1 MPSPTSGSKP
11 DEQLTQEKLQSFFHP
26 RISSTR
32 DAPQESNSMLSRR
45 PASDP
50 LPKQASKEPPRSAP
64 KVAPSPP
71 SSDSSKPPPQQ
82 EKKGFWNWRPFR
94 SAAPTTLTVDTP
106 QRFHVLYC
114 LHVHSIENLPTTLD
128 GLRLIVHWNR
138 QEEGLQTMP
147 SRVLRGVA
155 EFDENLRQ
163 RCSVFGF
170 RNSNSLM
177 QYEPKLFTLS
187 VVALDADELELGKH
201 HIDLSRLLPEEDV
214 SPNAAGQTTRSW
226 STSFELSGMA
236 KGSSLFV
243 TFSYDLLHQETS
255 EEKDSKE
262 EVIGGSIQNKPS
274 RMDLSSG
281 VAGSLLSSGS
291 KDGRGKG
298 FMENAFQKDEKS
310 DVVMDNVKNKV
321 EDWSDS
327 KETWDSQPK
336 EELSGFARDMS
347 PDLDE
352 EVDLVAGE
360 FLNMLDF
367 GLDSDGEPDSPRAR
381 LLRQFEYEGLFGG
394 ELDFRPDS
402 TSKNE
407 RGERYPSRG
416 YDSRFGTDELAR
428 SYGSDDGLEFNSMME
443 ATESELHK
451 AAQGARS
458 KSRAQELE
466 DEETQVLMQR
476 WGMNES
482 AFRNS
487 PSKPVFGPPRPP
499 SLGKGLGSVLYLE
512 DGGSL
517 RSMSSSTLPKNSASG
532 SLVMQSSKP
541 VVVPSTMGSNAV
553 DVLRHLASLGTDT
566 LAKQAMTAMPLQD
579 ITGVANEA
587 MAKGS
592 SQTGRFPDRGT
603 KGGYDDYVS
612 LEDLAPL
619 AMSNVEALAVDG
631 LKIQVDVAEEEAP
644 SYLDAAAWGVL
655 PELKKREKDSIQF
668 SHDVAGLHFEN
679 LQDEDIA
686 TSDAK
691 ESGPLSMALTLEE
704 WSKLDAG
711 ILDDDVKLKER
722 SLAILAAHN
731 ADLQLAKGKGHSRKR
746 GNMGN
751 TLMIAMLVQLRDP
764 LQNFEPVGAPM
775 LTLIQAE
782 RVMLPPKPRMSRN
795 VSVTGNSEV
804 DDELAEK
811 IARKEEAPQFKLTG
825 VHMSGLKTPE
835 DDVRSVKGLE
845 APKKGW
851 GSQKQLQSGSRWLAA
866 QGMTKGSKPSLL
878 KGKAAAPSP
887 VQTKVKQGETLW
899 SISSRVNG
907 SGHKWRDLAKLNPH
921 IRNPDVIFANEN
933 IRTSTEEDM
942 DW

>member
-1 MPSPTSGSKP
+1 MPSPATDSKI
-11 DEQLTQEKLQSFFHP
+11 DVQLRQEKLRSSSHS
-26 RISSTR
+26 RISSTFSGR
-32 DAPQESNSMLSRR
+32 DAPTQTKSMFSRR
-45 PASDP
+45 PAPDP
-50 LPKQASKEPPRSAP
+50 LFKQASKDPPRSAP
-64 KVAPSPP
+64 
-71 SSDSSKPPPQQ
+71 SSSESSKPPPQQ

-94 SAAPTTLTVDTP
+94 AAPSTTLTVDTP
-106 QRFHVLYC
+106 QRYHVLYS
-114 LHVHSIENLPTTLD
+114 LHVHSIENLPTKLD

-147 SRVLRGVA
+147 CRVRGGVA
-155 EFDENLRQ
+155 EFDETLRQ
-163 RCSVFGF
+163 RCTVYGF
-170 RNSNSLM
+170 RNSSSLM

-201 HIDLSRLLPEEDV
+201 HIDLSRLLPDEDV
-214 SPNAAGQTTRSW
+214 SRDKGQPNHSW

-243 TFSYDLLHQETS
+243 TFNYDLLHQETS

-262 EVIGGSIQNKPS
+262 EVVPAKPS
-274 RMDLSSG
+274 RLNLNSSG
-281 VAGSLLSSGS
+281 AGSQDKNIIREGS
-291 KDGRGKG
+291 KQDDL
-298 FMENAFQKDEKS
+298 QKDEVS
-310 DVVMDNVKNKV
+310 NVVMNKSNNGV
-321 EDWSDS
+321 ENCSDS
-327 KETWDSQPK
+327 RETWDSQPK
-336 EELSGFARDMS
+336 EEESQSMRDMS

-367 GLDSDGEPDSPRAR
+367 GLDSDEEPDSPRAR
-381 LLRQFEYEGLFGG
+381 LLRQFEHEGLFGS

-402 TSKNE
+402 TSRNE
-407 RGERYPSRG
+407 RGERYPGRG
-416 YDSRFGTDELAR
+416 YDSRFGVDELHR
-428 SYGSDDGLEFNSMME
+428 SYGSDDGLKFASMME

-451 AAQGARS
+451 SAQSVRS
-458 KSRAQELE
+458 KSRAKELE

-476 WGMNES
+476 WGMNEN

-487 PSKPVFGPPRPP
+487 PIKPVFGPAPPP

-517 RSMSSSTLPKNSASG
+517 RSMSSSHFPKSSASG

-553 DVLRHLASLGTDT
+553 DILRHLASLGTET
-566 LAKQAMTAMPLQD
+566 LAKQAMTAMPLPD
-579 ITGVANEA
+579 ISGVADEV

-592 SQTGRFPDRGT
+592 SHPGRLADRGR
-603 KGGYDDYVS
+603 KGGYDDYAS

-619 AMSNVEALAVDG
+619 AMPNIEALAMDG
-631 LKIQVDVAEEEAP
+631 LKIQADVSEEAAP
-644 SYLDAAAWGVL
+644 SCLDAAAWGIL
-655 PELKKREKDSIQF
+655 PEINKWKKDSIQS
-668 SHDVAGLHFEN
+668 SHDVAGLHFDN
-679 LQDEDIA
+679 LHGED
-686 TSDAK
+686 TVSSDAK
-691 ESGPLSMALTLEE
+691 EMGPLSMALTLEE

-711 ILDDDVKLKER
+711 ILDDDVKSKDR
-722 SLAILAAHN
+722 SLAIMAAHN
-731 ADLQLAKGKGHSRKR
+731 ADLQLVKGKGRKQ

-764 LQNFEPVGAPM
+764 LQNFEPVGVPM
-775 LTLIQAE
+775 LTLVQAE

-811 IARKEEAPQFKLTG
+811 IGQKEEAPQFKLSG

-866 QGMTKGSKPSLL
+866 QGMTKGSKPSAL
-878 KGKAAAPSP
+878 KGKAAPSP

-899 SISSRVNG
+899 SISARVNG

-933 IRTSTEEDM
+933 IRTSMEEDM